1 MTIAQFVVIVAITLT
16 TIAVALIVGA
26 VFLMEKEQK
35 QYKGEKRVAYLCDK
49 KRACGV
55 LGCRQ
60 CEHTTDITHAKNF
73 KREYR
78 EYDGTFVEIEKSG
91 EL

>member
-1 MTIAQFVVIVAITLT
+1 MTLAQFVVTVTIALS

-49 KRACGV
+49 KRTCSA

-60 CEHTTDITHAKNF
+60 CEHTTDIAHAKNF
-73 KREYR
+73 KREY
-78 EYDGTFVEIEKSG
+78 DGTFTEIEKSS